1 MKKYLIFLTVFVFI
15 FASGCGDGEIK
26 DTDPVKKTPYSVQ
39 IETAYR
45 SYTAEDGMEIIYISA
60 EYPVID
66 GQDKNEDIDA
76 LNELY
81 RQNADDYINAVIND
95 FGEKAAEAYKED
107 PESFE
112 EYLFYQQCSV
122 TFNKNGYLSIKRD
135 YTEEYEDFK
144 GEETYAD
151 VYDMT
156 EMRALYANEVISS
169 SAEDTMKIIFLGYSS
184 VADEFPERFKEGY
197 TDIINQALPE
207 TEFYLTDTA
216 MVFVMQPGIA
226 TYPEYGCL
234 MFEMPY
240 KGNENFFKDLLE
252 E

>member
-15 FASGCGDGEIK
+15 LASGCGDGEIK

-66 GQDKNEDIDA
+66 GQDKNADIDA

-169 SAEDTMKIIFLGYSS
+169 TAEDTMKIIFLGYSS

-197 TDIINQALPE
+197 VDIINQALPE
-207 TEFYLTDTA
+207 TEFYLTDSA

-240 KGNENFFKDLLE
+240 AGNEGFFKNILE
-252 E
+252 

>member
-1 MKKYLIFLTVFVFI
+1 MKKLLAIVTVFSLVFLTGC
-15 FASGCGDGEIK
+15 AEENGKSGEERI
-26 DTDPVKKTPYSVQ
+26 TAPYSVE

-45 SYTAEDGMEIIYISA
+45 SYTAEDGMELIYISA

-66 GQDKNEDIDA
+66 NQDENEDIDA

-81 RQNADDYINAVIND
+81 RQNADDYINAVITD
-95 FGEKAAEAYKED
+95 FGERVNEAYKAD
-107 PESFE
+107 PEGFE
-112 EYLFYQQCSV
+112 EYLFHQQCSV

-151 VYDMT
+151 VYDMNAA
-156 EMRALYANEVISS
+156 RALYANEVISAP
-169 SAEDTMKIIFLGYSS
+169 AEDTMQIIFLGYTS
-184 VADEFPERFKEGY
+184 VAEQFPERFKEGY
-197 TDIINQALPE
+197 KDIINSALSE
-207 TEFYLTDTA
+207 TEFYLTDTS

-240 KGNENFFKDLLE
+240 KGNEAFFKNILGE
-252 E
+252 

>member
-15 FASGCGDGEIK
+15 LASGCGDGEIK
-26 DTDPVKKTPYSVQ
+26 DTDPVEKTPYSVQ

-45 SYTAEDGMEIIYISA
+45 SYTAEDGMEIIYINA
-60 EYPVID
+60 EYPKIVNTEEDENIAVF
-66 GQDKNEDIDA
+66 NEM
-76 LNELY
+76 Y
-81 RQNADDYINAVIND
+81 RQNADDYIDAVIAD
-95 FGEKAAEAYKED
+95 FSERAKNTYAESPED
-107 PESFE
+107 FE
-112 EYLFYQQCSV
+112 EYLFTQQCSV

-169 SAEDTMKIIFLGYSS
+169 SAEDTMQIIFLGYTS
-184 VADEFPERFKEGY
+184 VAEEYPERFKEGY
-197 TDIINQALPE
+197 TDIINSAIKE

-240 KGNENFFKDLLE
+240 EGNETFFKKILDD
-252 E
+252 

>member
-15 FASGCGDGEIK
+15 LASGCGDGEIK

-66 GQDKNEDIDA
+66 GQDKNADIDA

-107 PESFE
+107 PKSFE

-197 TDIINQALPE
+197 VDIINQALPE
-207 TEFYLTDTA
+207 TEFYLTDSA

-240 KGNENFFKDLLE
+240 AGNEGFFKNILE
-252 E
+252 